1 MIVFVWPCGL
11 EGLWLSYAMQQNLI
25 PSFHW
30 IAPSCHPPWHNPR
43 KGRDPMLPSG
53 NLVDDRVERRRDA
66 QGHMAVRDLTGEK
79 MKLIQ
84 IWLIRQ
90 NLPMSLSILL
100 KLIFLKH
107 ISKKYHF
114 IVQRRA
120 IKWT

>member
-1 MIVFVWPCGL
+1 
-11 EGLWLSYAMQQNLI
+11 
-25 PSFHW
+25 
-30 IAPSCHPPWHNPR
+30 
-43 KGRDPMLPSG
+43 MLPSG

-107 ISKKYHF
+107 NEG
-114 IVQRRA
+114 
-120 IKWT
+120 